1 MRILKNR
8 VRLFANVFQKEV
20 RILKMDSK
28 IRVDF

>member
-8 VRLFANVFQKEV
+8 VRLFTNVFQKEV

-28 IRVDF
+28 IRIDF